1 MPKPETLV
9 VFEPATHID
18 LAEVATWVVDGPE
31 TAELAVEYREGV
43 KALIR
48 EIEAGYKPHVA
59 RAHAA
64 HKALCDELKM
74 RLLPCTIALD
84 ALNRAIGSYEVQR
97 LRAEEKARR
106 DAEVAAIEQATR
118 DRAADAEAQRA
129 KGNEALAASIAA
141 SPVEEFMQPVVVPT
155 TKKTSGVA
163 VTVTYEPQVED
174 FDALLQ
180 FAAASDSA
188 MRPLLVQANLK
199 GLQALV
205 DQMGE
210 GFNVPGVTRV
220 MRTPT
225 VRSTRTGR
233 S

>member
-1 MPKPETLV
+1 MKE
-9 VFEPATHID
+9 ID
-18 LAEVATWVVDGPE
+18 DA
-31 TAELAVEYREGV
+31 YR
-43 KALIR
+43 
-48 EIEAGYKPHVA
+48 PHVA
-59 RAHAA
+59 AA
-64 HKALCDELKM
+64 HKLHRGLCEELRL
-74 RLLPCTIALD
+74 RLLPCTVALD
-84 ALNRAIGSYEVQR
+84 ALNRAIGSYEVARQ
-97 LRAEEKARR
+97 RAEEKARR
-106 DAEVAAIEQATR
+106 DAEAAAL
-118 DRAADAEAQRA
+118 ADAEAARA
-129 KGNEALAASIAA
+129 SDAEAARLRGNTALAASIASA
-141 SPVEEFMQPVVVPT
+141 PVEEFMAPVVVPP

-163 VTVTYEPQVED
+163 VTVTYEPVVED

-225 VRSTRTGR
+225 VRSTRAGR